1 MFDVDDI
8 RDWVGLAVVDRDGA
22 KIGSLESIYFDTAT
36 DAPVFATVKVGLP
49 GASRLQFVPLAG
61 AKVAPKH
68 LRVLTDK
75 KRARDS
81 PVMDLDGELSSTSEP
96 MIFEHYGMPY
106 STGAGGE
113 RRLGRR

>member
-1 MFDVDDI
+1 MFDVEDI
-8 RDWVGLAVVDRDGA
+8 RDWVGLAVVDSDGA
-22 KIGSLESIYFDTAT
+22 KIGTMESVYFDTAT
-36 DAPVFATVKVGLP
+36 DAATFATVKTGLP

-68 LRVLTDK
+68 VKVLTDK
-75 KRARDS
+75 KTARDS
-81 PVMDLDGELSSTSEP
+81 PVMDLDGQLSSTSEP
-96 MIFEHYGMPY
+96 MIYEHYNLPY